1 LRGDW
6 GVDFVAT
13 AGGQRGLAA
22 IQFAF
27 TLASAPNPNFI
38 TGAPTANCPGT
49 SADPTAAPGQLCV
62 YRTESGNTSDSDGCL
77 AKAGGTW
84 TCGEADKMGVTVSV
98 AAAGAG
104 RTHDVGTWAVTAP

>member
-13 AGGQRGLAA
+13 AVGQSGLAA

-27 TLASAPNPNFI
+27 TLASPPNPNFI
-38 TGAPTANCPGT
+38 TGPPTANCPGT
-49 SADPTAAPGQLCV
+49 SENPTAAPGQLCV
-62 YRTESGNTSDSDGCL
+62 YRTESGNTSASGCL

-98 AAAGAG
+98 VATGAG
-104 RTHDVGTWAVTAP
+104 RTFDVGTWAVTAP